1 MTRLGVWLVIVLLLV
16 PSVMSMAVG
25 DRATSPLTLQGSV
38 LTGDGASWVRG
49 ATVSL
54 EIYSDLEVLLHW
66 DLTVSTGA
74 GAYSFTVPAIK
85 WDPGWRAQFR
95 ATYALVGALTDAN
108 ITLTA
113 ATTQRVDLKLPWN
126 RTLGMT
132 VTVPEPH
139 RTTERDGLTSW
150 AINVTNGGNDRDSVL
165 LWANASNS
173 SIQMVFNPGNS
184 TELAPGITKLIALV
198 ASNPGLDP
206 GTYDIELGWRS
217 QWYTGEGGSVDLT
230 WTVLPEVKLALPKA
244 GIHWSPDPLLND
256 DDALLNCTVLNGGRD
271 TAYLANVTIE
281 LTHPVDGQVLRDRVR
296 IDIPAQGSA
305 IASFPWKAVYS
316 EDPYQLRFMVEHP
329 SNGGVGPDEAEV
341 PLFVGVENVPPT
353 TDFISPANGTHVNS
367 TVLVRL
373 RVTDPDTPVEQV
385 RLSIGGGPWIDLP
398 VTEEP
403 TYAWD
408 TTAVPDGWYTL
419 EAYASDAFA
428 DGPVT
433 SVRVKV
439 ENGEPNTPPEVF
451 IESPQEGDNVDV
463 VLKAA
468 GIAFDADD
476 NVELVRLR
484 IDGGEWMLA
493 EGSSR
498 WSANISTE
506 GMDPGAHLLEVQAD
520 DGIDVSTI
528 ESVQFYVTD
537 LPPLYLDMS
546 LVVDPATVL
555 PNENIEVRG
564 ELVYGNGV
572 RAEGL
577 QVRIEGPNGLLVFKE
592 SDARGVFRLSTV
604 APNSEGTYSYS
615 ATTTDDNDLTA
626 SNTTQLRVLKSLEP
640 DLAVI
645 AIRIES
651 EKVAVGINVTV
662 AVDLR
667 NLGFT
672 AGNGTF
678 KAWEGEPGTGEPIED
693 RPVTVYD
700 RITVSFT
707 WVPTEEGVIDLTVE
721 VVDVRPS
728 DANLSNNRMVEPVI
742 VSNLPDLTIDNISLS
757 NPTPYANTTFTVS
770 VRVENLGGLNAS
782 CTVRLYVDGREVEN
796 LEGSS
801 DIGVAAYGFAYT
813 GFDIM
818 VDQGPH
824 FVFVDIINAYPEESR
839 TDNNNA
845 TLKFNA
851 KGPYVP
857 PTDDGGEVL
866 LGGLTPL
873 TFILILVGAAV
884 ITAVAIVLLRYW

>member
-1 MTRLGVWLVIVLLLV
+1 MTRLGVWFVIVLLLV
-16 PSVMSMAVG
+16 PVVMTTAAG
-25 DRATSPLTLQGSV
+25 DRATSQLTLEGTV
-38 LTGDGASWVRG
+38 FTGDGMSTVRG
-49 ATVSL
+49 ATVAL
-54 EIYSDLEVLLHW
+54 EIYSDLEVLVHW
-66 DLTVSTGA
+66 DLTVSKETGTF
-74 GAYSFTVPAIK
+74 SFTVPAIK

-95 ATYALVGALTDAN
+95 GTYALVGAMTDAN

-113 ATTQRVDLKLPWN
+113 ATTQQADLTLPWN
-126 RTLGMT
+126 RTLAMT

-139 RTTERDGLTSW
+139 RTTDRDALTSW
-150 AINVTNGGNDRDSVL
+150 AINITNAGNDRDSVV

-184 TELAPGITKLIALV
+184 TELAPGVTKLIAMV

-206 GTYDIELGWRS
+206 GTYDFELGWRS
-217 QWYTGEGGSVDLT
+217 QWYPGEEGSIDLS
-230 WTVLPEVKLALPKA
+230 WTVLTEVKLALPKV
-244 GIHWSPDPLLND
+244 GIHWSPDPIFND
-256 DDALLNCTVLNGGRD
+256 DDALLNATVLNAGRD

-281 LTHPVDGQVLRDRVR
+281 LTHPVDGLILRDKVR
-296 IDIPAQGSA
+296 IDVPAQGSA

-316 EDPYQLRFMVEHP
+316 EDAYQLRFNVEHP
-329 SNGGVGPDEAEV
+329 SDGGTGPDEAVV
-341 PLFVGVENVPPT
+341 PLSVGVENVPPT
-353 TDFISPANGTHVNS
+353 TDFISPANATHVNS
-367 TVLVRL
+367 TILVRL
-373 RVTDPDTPVEQV
+373 RLTDPDTPVELV

-408 TTAVPDGWYTL
+408 TTAHPDGWYTL

-428 DGPVT
+428 DGPVA

-451 IESPQEGDNVDV
+451 IESPEEGDTVDV
-463 VLKAA
+463 VLKAS
-468 GIAFDADD
+468 GIVFDVDD
-476 NVELVRLR
+476 SVELVRLR

-493 EGSSR
+493 EGSTR
-498 WSANISTE
+498 WNANISTE

-520 DGIDVSTI
+520 DGIDESTI
-528 ESVQFYVTD
+528 ESVQFHVTD

-546 LVVDPATVL
+546 LSVEPATVL
-555 PNENIEVRG
+555 PNELVEVRG

-577 QVRIEGPNGLLVFKE
+577 QVRIEGPNGLLVFKS

-604 APNSEGTYSYS
+604 APNSEGTYTYS
-615 ATTTDDNDLTA
+615 ASTTDDNDLTA
-626 SNTTQLRVLKSLEP
+626 SNATQLRVLKSLEP

-693 RPVTVYD
+693 RTVTVYD

-721 VVDVRPS
+721 MVDVQPS

-742 VSNLPDLTIDNISLS
+742 VSNLPDLTVENVSLS
-757 NPTPYANTTFTVS
+757 NPIPYANTTFTVS
-770 VRVENLGGLNAS
+770 VRVENHGGLNAS
-782 CTVRLYVDGREVEN
+782 CTVRFYVDGREAEH

-801 DIGVAAYGFAYT
+801 DIGVAAHDFAYT
-813 GFDIM
+813 SFDIM
-818 VDQGPH
+818 VDQGSH
-824 FVFVDIINAYPEESR
+824 FVFVDIINAYPDESR
-839 TDNNNA
+839 TGNNNA
-845 TLKFNA
+845 TLGFNA
-851 KGPYVP
+851 QGPYVP
-857 PTDDGGEVL
+857 PTDNGGEEL

-873 TFILILVGAAV
+873 TFIMILVGAAV
-884 ITAVAIVLLRYW
+884 VTAVSVVLLRYW

>member
-1 MTRLGVWLVIVLLLV
+1 MKRLGVWFVILLLLA
-16 PSVMSMAVG
+16 PAVMSITAG
-25 DRATSPLTLQGSV
+25 DRATSPLTIHGSV
-38 LTGDGASWVRG
+38 LTGDGASQVRG

-54 EIYSDLEVLLHW
+54 EIYSDLEVLVHW
-66 DLTVSTGA
+66 DLTVSTEV

-95 ATYALVGALTDAN
+95 ANYALVGAMTDAN

-113 ATTQRVDLKLPWN
+113 ATTQQVDLILPWN

-132 VTVPEPH
+132 VTVPEPA
-139 RTTERDGLTSW
+139 RTTDRDALTSW
-150 AINVTNGGNDRDSVL
+150 AINITNGGNDRDSIL

-173 SIQMVFNPGNS
+173 SIQVVFNPGNS
-184 TELAPGITKLIALV
+184 TELSPGVTKLIALV
-198 ASNPGLDP
+198 ASNPGLEP
-206 GTYDIELGWRS
+206 GTYDIEIGWRS
-217 QWYTGEGGSVDLT
+217 QWYAGEEGSVDLT
-230 WTVLPEVKLALPKA
+230 WTVRPEVELVLPKA
-244 GIHWSPDPLLND
+244 GIHWSPDPLFND
-256 DDALLNCTVLNGGRD
+256 DIALLNCTVLNGGRD
-271 TAYLANVTIE
+271 TAFLANVTID
-281 LTHPVDGQVLRDRVR
+281 LTHSVDGQVLRDKVR
-296 IDIPAQGSA
+296 IDIPAQGAA

-316 EDPYQLRFMVEHP
+316 GDPYQLRFMVEHP
-329 SNGGVGPDEAEV
+329 SNGGAGPDAAQV
-341 PLFVGVENVPPT
+341 SLFVGVENVPPA

-408 TTAVPDGWYTL
+408 TTAVADGWFTL
-419 EAYASDAFA
+419 KAYASDTFV
-428 DGPVT
+428 DGPVAT
-433 SVRVKV
+433 VVVKV

-451 IESPQEGDNVDV
+451 IESPEEGDTVDV
-463 VLKAA
+463 VLKAR
-468 GIAFDADD
+468 GIAFDTDD
-476 NVELVRLR
+476 NVELVSLR

-493 EGSSR
+493 EGSTR
-498 WSANISTE
+498 WSANITTE
-506 GMDPGAHLLEVQAD
+506 GMDPGAHLLEVQAY
-520 DGIDVSTI
+520 DGIDESTI
-528 ESVQFYVTD
+528 ESVQFHVTD

-555 PNENIEVRG
+555 PNEKIEVRG

-577 QVRIEGPNGLLVFKE
+577 QVRTEGPNGLLVFKE
-592 SDARGVFRLSTV
+592 SDIRGVFRLSTF
-604 APNSEGTYSYS
+604 APNSEGTYAYS
-615 ATTTDDNDLTA
+615 ASTTDDDGLSA

-662 AVDLR
+662 SVDLR

-678 KAWEGEPGTGEPIED
+678 KAWEGESGTGEPIEG
-693 RPVTVYD
+693 RSVTVYD

-707 WVPTEEGVIDLTVE
+707 WVPSEEGVIDLTVE
-721 VVDVRPS
+721 VVDVLPA

-742 VSNLPDLTIDNISLS
+742 VSNLPDLIIEDISLS
-757 NPTPYANTTFTVS
+757 TPIPYANTTFTVS
-770 VRVENLGGLNAS
+770 VRVDNLGGLNAS
-782 CTVRLYVDGREVEN
+782 CTVRIYVDGREAED

-801 DIGVAAYGFAYT
+801 DMGVAAYGYSYT
-813 GFDIM
+813 GFDLK
-818 VDQGPH
+818 VDQGLH
-824 FVFVDIINAYPEESR
+824 FVFVDIINVYPDESR

-851 KGPYVP
+851 QGPYEP
-857 PTDDGGEVL
+857 PTDNGGEVL

-873 TFILILVGAAV
+873 TFIMILVGATIV
-884 ITAVAIVLLRYW
+884 TGLVIVLMRYW